1 VRAYLKFG
9 VVGLLSLMLSACGS
23 GAEQWLSSRMP
34 WTGVTEDAAVEKVAG
49 DASSSVSAA
58 PAAPAADRLS
68 NVPGVVPVPPPTKP
82 SEAELFS
89 IAGQSSRNNVK
100 IYGAEGQAA
109 APSDMDVAP
118 PYNPYADGPGLPA
131 AVDSRV
137 TIYPMDDIPNNGG
150 FYAGSYMGSGAYN
163 GSATSIP
170 EYSGAIEG
178 QKTSE
183 AGSGTIPARVYF
195 EHGSSRLDGED
206 RQVLSQVAEQAKFAP
221 VGRVSIEGHASSRVN
236 APDSV
241 QARMINLK
249 QSMNRAVAVSN
260 NLIQNGVPPEKI
272 KTTSWG
278 DTKPPM
284 NGSEAEARRVD
295 IFTGGAY

>member
-1 VRAYLKFG
+1 MRAYLKFG
-9 VVGLLSLMLSACGS
+9 VVALATFMLSACGS
-23 GAEQWLSSRMP
+23 GAEQWISSRMP
-34 WTGVTEDAAVEKVAG
+34 WTGVTEDSPADKPA
-49 DASSSVSAA
+49 DSASSEPAVQSA
-58 PAAPAADRLS
+58 PTVDRLS
-68 NVPGVVPVPPPTKP
+68 NAPGVVPVPPPTKP
-82 SEAELFS
+82 SEAELFT

-109 APSDMDVAP
+109 SSDMDVAP
-118 PYNPYADGPGLPA
+118 PYNPYAEGPGLPA

-137 TIYPMDDIPNNGG
+137 TIYPIDNMPNNGG
-150 FYAGSYMGSGAYN
+150 IYAGSYMGSGAYN
-163 GSATSIP
+163 GAATSIP
-170 EYSGAIEG
+170 EYAGAIEG
-178 QKTSE
+178 QKMSE
-183 AGSGTIPARVYF
+183 AGSGTIPARIYF
-195 EHGSSRLDGED
+195 EHGSSRLDSED

-295 IFTGGAY
+295 VFTGGAY